1 MLSSG
6 EYDVDLADGNYLT
19 AKQIIEDG
27 EELAA
32 RHYMLSLPQLK
43 QLFNSLATE
52 ESGELGVRTLSSTG
66 MEGARKMIQKYLD
79 DFVNMDLGRAE
90 AYLETSVAGQ
100 VSDTAMGMR
109 LVEGTPAIERAQE
122 QILDRLQ
129 LLMAMRGRAAY
140 VRGRALNMTNTWN
153 RLKMTKDFTDIN
165 KMEYA
170 KRVEKSVK
178 EETNDT
184 LRMLRAIEQDAAI
197 TIDTLREVSQK
208 ILIC

>member
-1 MLSSG
+1 
-6 EYDVDLADGNYLT
+6 
-19 AKQIIEDG
+19 
-27 EELAA
+27 
-32 RHYMLSLPQLK
+32 
-43 QLFNSLATE
+43 
-52 ESGELGVRTLSSTG
+52 
-66 MEGARKMIQKYLD
+66 
-79 DFVNMDLGRAE
+79 
-90 AYLETSVAGQ
+90 
-100 VSDTAMGMR
+100 MGMR
-109 LVEGTPAIERAQE
+109 LVEVPAIERAQE

-178 EETNDT
+178 ETNDT

-197 TIDTLREVSQK
+197 TMIRCVKCHKK

>member
-1 MLSSG
+1 
-6 EYDVDLADGNYLT
+6 
-19 AKQIIEDG
+19 
-27 EELAA
+27 
-32 RHYMLSLPQLK
+32 MLSLPQLK

-165 KMEYA
+165 ELEYA
-170 KRVEKSVK
+170 KGVEVSVK
-178 EETNDT
+178 
-184 LRMLRAIEQDAAI
+184 
-197 TIDTLREVSQK
+197 
-208 ILIC
+208 